1 VAIGPHPQ
9 GGQPHPCLPARGGP
23 AAALGLA
30 LALPGRLRHVDPA
43 PIDAHHRR
51 RAGEAGGLEGR
62 APAFQTHADA
72 VQGLQGEDLPSG
84 PVQGLLQVPHTQ
96 PHAVA
101 QPRLGEQRPPA
112 PRSAGDG
119 LPGARRVPTA
129 ECGDMPV
136 GHRRVRRAPLAAVAA
151 TAGVRGCTPLGERGR
166 TRAAQIRRQ
175 FLGSGLCKG
184 PWPRGHHRMVP
195 LLAHLRCDMVRE
207 TGPVHHGARG
217 VKVALVMEL
226 LGMAHRD
233 IPPGMR

>member
-84 PVQGLLQVPHTQ
+84 PVQGSCRSRTLSPTQ
-96 PHAVA
+96 SPSSCWASSGPQHRASRVMVCQERGA
-101 QPRLGEQRPPA
+101 FPR
-112 PRSAGDG
+112 RSVGTCRWAI
-119 LPGARRVPTA
+119 GAY
-129 ECGDMPV
+129 
-136 GHRRVRRAPLAAVAA
+136 
-151 TAGVRGCTPLGERGR
+151 GVRHW
-166 TRAAQIRRQ
+166 RR
-175 FLGSGLCKG
+175 
-184 PWPRGHHRMVP
+184 
-195 LLAHLRCDMVRE
+195 
-207 TGPVHHGARG
+207 
-217 VKVALVMEL
+217 
-226 LGMAHRD
+226 
-233 IPPGMR
+233 